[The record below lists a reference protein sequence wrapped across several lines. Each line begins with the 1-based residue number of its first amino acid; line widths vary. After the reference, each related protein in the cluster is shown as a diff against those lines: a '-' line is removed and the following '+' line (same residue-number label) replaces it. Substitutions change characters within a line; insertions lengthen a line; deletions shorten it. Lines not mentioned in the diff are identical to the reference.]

1 VKRLGDGIGGV
12 LLLTGATGLI
22 GAMLIDGIAVIG
34 RHVGIPFTGSIE
46 LVQAFIVLGA
56 ASAIAYASMGAT
68 HAAVDLVFH
77 RLPVSA
83 QHLAHRLA
91 ALLGFLFLAALMTGS
106 AWIAWEYRDAG
117 ERTELLG
124 IELKWLRLYWLACAV
139 IAAAAM
145 LAPLF
150 AKKLPPDPA
159 LNDPAPGEGD

>member
-1 VKRLGDGIGGV
+1 MKKLGDGLEGV
-12 LLLTGATGLI
+12 VLLTGAVGLI
-22 GAMLIDGIAVIG
+22 GAMLADGIAVVG
-34 RHVGIPFTGSIE
+34 RHIGIPFTGSIE

-56 ASAIAYASMGAT
+56 ASAIAYASLGAT

-77 RLPVSA
+77 RLPISA
-83 QHLAHRLA
+83 QHLANRFA
-91 ALLGFLFLAALMTGS
+91 ALLGFLFLAALVIGS

-124 IELKWLRLYWLACAV
+124 IELKWLRLFWLACAV

-150 AKKLPPDPA
+150 TKKLPPDPA
-159 LNDPAPGEGD
+159 PGEGE

>member
-1 VKRLGDGIGGV
+1 MKTPGDGLGGV
-12 LLLTGATGLI
+12 LLLTGAVGLI
-22 GAMLIDGIAVIG
+22 GAMLTDSIAVVG

-56 ASAIAYASMGAT
+56 ASAIAYASLGAT

-77 RLPVSA
+77 RLPISA
-83 QHLAHRLA
+83 QHLANRFA
-91 ALLGFLFLAALMTGS
+91 ALLGFLFLAALVIGS

-124 IELKWLRLYWLACAV
+124 IELKWLRLFWLACAV
-139 IAAAAM
+139 IAAGAM

-150 AKKLPPDPA
+150 AKRLPPDAA
-159 LNDPAPGEGD
+159 LDSTPGEGD

>member
-1 VKRLGDGIGGV
+1 MKKLGDRIGGV
-12 LLLTGATGLI
+12 LLLTGAIGLM
-22 GAMLIDGIAVIG
+22 GAMLIDGVAVIG
-34 RHVGIPFTGSIE
+34 RHTGLPFTGSIE
-46 LVQAFIVLGA
+46 LVQAFIVFGA
-56 ASAIAYASMGAT
+56 ASAIAYASLGAT

-77 RLPVSA
+77 RLPISA

-91 ALLGFLFLAALMTGS
+91 ALLGFLFLAALVIGS

-124 IELKWLRLYWLACAV
+124 IELKWLRLFWLVCAI

-150 AKKLPPDPA
+150 SRKTPETTP
-159 LNDPAPGEGD
+159 EGD

>member
-1 VKRLGDGIGGV
+1 VKRPGEGIGGV
-12 LLLTGATGLI
+12 LLATGGIGLL
-22 GAMLIDGIAVIG
+22 GAMLTDAIAVVG
-34 RHVGIPFTGSIE
+34 RHVGVPFTGSIE

-56 ASAIAYASMGAT
+56 SSAIAYASLGAT

-77 RLPVSA
+77 RMPLSA

-91 ALLGFLFLAALMTGS
+91 ALLGFLFVAALLAGS

-124 IELKWLRLYWLACAV
+124 IELKWLRLFWLACAL

-150 AKKLPPDPA
+150 ARKPPADSA
-159 LNDPAPGEGD
+159 SPGEGH

>member
-1 VKRLGDGIGGV
+1 MKKLGAGIGG
-12 LLLTGATGLI
+12 LLLATGAVGLI
-22 GAMLIDGIAVIG
+22 GAMLTDSIAVVG

-56 ASAIAYASMGAT
+56 ASAIAYASLGAK

-77 RLPVSA
+77 RLPISA
-83 QHLAHRLA
+83 QRVAHGLA
-91 ALLGFLFLAALMTGS
+91 ALLGFLFLAAMVIGS

-124 IELKWLRLYWLACAV
+124 IEVKWLRLFWLACAV

-150 AKKLPPDPA
+150 AKKLPPDHQS
-159 LNDPAPGEGD
+159 PGEGN

>member
-1 VKRLGDGIGGV
+1 MKKLGEGVGGV
-12 LLLTGATGLI
+12 LLATGAVGLL
-22 GAMLIDGIAVIG
+22 GAMMTDAIAVVG
-34 RHVGIPFTGSIE
+34 RHINVPFTGSIE

-56 ASAIAYASMGAT
+56 SSAIAYASLGAT

-77 RLPVSA
+77 RLPISA
-83 QHLAHRLA
+83 QRIAHKVA
-91 ALLGFLFLAALMTGS
+91 ALLGFLFVAALLVGS

-124 IELKWLRLYWLACAV
+124 IELKWLRLFWLACAV

-150 AKKLPPDPA
+150 GKKRESGA
-159 LNDPAPGEGD
+159 TSSPGEGH

>member
-1 VKRLGDGIGGV
+1 VKKLGEGIGGV
-12 LLLTGATGLI
+12 LLLTGAVGLI
-22 GAMLIDGIAVIG
+22 GAMLIDSIAVIG
-34 RHVGIPFTGSIE
+34 RHAGIPFTGSIE

-56 ASAIAYASMGAT
+56 ASAIAYASLGAT

-77 RLPVSA
+77 RLPISA

-91 ALLGFLFLAALMTGS
+91 ALLGFLFLLALVIGS

-124 IELKWLRLYWLACAV
+124 IELKWLRLFWLACAV

-145 LAPLF
+145 LAPVF
-150 AKKLPPDPA
+150 GKKPPAHD
-159 LNDPAPGEGD
+159 APREGG

>member
-1 VKRLGDGIGGV
+1 VKKLGDGLEGV
-12 LLLTGATGLI
+12 VLLTGAVGLI
-22 GAMLIDGIAVIG
+22 GAMLADGIAVVG
-34 RHVGIPFTGSIE
+34 RHIGIPFTGSIE

-56 ASAIAYASMGAT
+56 ASAIAYASLGAT
-68 HAAVDLVFH
+68 HAAVDLIFH
-77 RLPVSA
+77 RLPISA
-83 QHLAHRLA
+83 QHLANRFA
-91 ALLGFLFLAALMTGS
+91 ALLGFLFLAALVIGS

-124 IELKWLRLYWLACAV
+124 IELKWLRLFWLACAV

-159 LNDPAPGEGD
+159 PGESE